1 MVVRMICYLKHR
13 EHTTFYFKELKI
25 LKFLDLVKFKILLL
39 MFKAKNMEL
48 PINLQE
54 LFCTKKDKRYITRKQ
69 NFIVQFSKS
78 RVKSRCLSI
87 LVVKLWN
94 ALDDLKEC
102 NLLVKFKKVLKSTY
116 LDNY

>member
-1 MVVRMICYLKHR
+1 
-13 EHTTFYFKELKI
+13 
-25 LKFLDLVKFKILLL
+25 

-69 NFIVQFSKS
+69 NNFIVQFSKT
-78 RVKSRCLSI
+78 RVKSRYLSI
-87 LVVKLWN
+87 LGVKLWN
-94 ALDDLKEC
+94 ALDDDLKKC
-102 NLLVKFKKVLKSTY
+102 NLLVEFKKVLKSTY